1 MAIEFAPL
9 VMKYGYAAVVGGA
22 LLEGESVLVLAGLA
36 AHRGYLELPWLVLLG
51 AAAGMLGDIIY
62 FAIGRRFGP
71 SLLKRFPR
79 FAPSAARAQALIRR
93 FPRAAVLAVR
103 FLYGLRT
110 VGPAVIG
117 SGQMAWGRFLL
128 LNAIGA
134 LVWSATW
141 VGAGYLLGGAAARVF
156 GDVARI
162 ERELFLGIA
171 LAALVVTLILR
182 ARRPVVTGDPKPAD

>member
-9 VMKYGYAAVVGGA
+9 VVKYGYGAVAGGA

-36 AHRGYLELPWLVLLG
+36 AHRGYLELPLLILLG

-71 SLLKRFPR
+71 VLLERFPR
-79 FAPSAARAQALIRR
+79 FAPSASRAEALIRR
-93 FPRAAVLAVR
+93 FPRIAVIAVR

-117 SGQMAWGRFLL
+117 ASEIPWGRFLL

-141 VGAGYLLGGAAARVF
+141 VCVGYLLGGAAARAF
-156 GDVARI
+156 GNVAQI
-162 ERELFLGIA
+162 ERELFLGVA
-171 LAALVVTLILR
+171 LMALVVTLVLR
-182 ARRPVVTGDPKPAD
+182 GRRPLATGGPKPVD

>member
-9 VMKYGYAAVVGGA
+9 VVKYGYAAVVGGA

-36 AHRGYLELPWLVLLG
+36 AHRGYLELPLLVLLG
-51 AAAGMLGDIIY
+51 AVAGMLGDIVY

-71 SLLKRFPR
+71 VLLQRFPR
-79 FAPSAARAQALIRR
+79 FAPSAARVQGLIRR
-93 FPRAAVLAVR
+93 FPRAAVIAVR

-117 SGQMAWGRFLL
+117 SGQMAWGRFLV

-134 LVWSATW
+134 IMWSAIW
-141 VGAGYLLGGAAARVF
+141 VCAGYLLGGAAARIF
-156 GDVARI
+156 GNVAQI

-171 LAALVVTLILR
+171 LVALVVTLCLR
-182 ARRPVVTGDPKPAD
+182 ARRPAVAGNPKRLR

>member
-9 VMKYGYAAVVGGA
+9 VVRYGYAAVVGGA

-51 AAAGMLGDIIY
+51 AGAGMLGDIIY

-71 SLLKRFPR
+71 LLLQRFPR

-93 FPRAAVLAVR
+93 FPRVAVIAVR

-117 SGQMAWGRFLL
+117 SGEMAWGRFLL

-134 LVWSATW
+134 IAWSATW
-141 VGAGYLLGGAAARVF
+141 VCAGYLLGGAAARVF
-156 GDVARI
+156 GNVAQI

-171 LAALVVTLILR
+171 LAALVITLVLR
-182 ARRPVVTGDPKPAD
+182 ARRPVMTDVAKPSD